1 MSRIGWCPD
10 DMAMRNSAG
19 SQFIEVD
26 FGAEVI
32 VEAIA
37 IPMAGGSCVK
47 QYHVQYAGSDRE
59 FHCATEKSSNSTV
72 C

>member
-1 MSRIGWCPD
+1 
-10 DMAMRNSAG
+10 MRYNAE

-37 IPMAGGSCVK
+37 IIRVGGSCVM
-47 QYHVQYAGSDRE
+47 QYYVQYAGSDRE
-59 FHCATEKSSNSTV
+59 FHCATEKSSNNTV